1 MVTLT
6 RQRLEMYTLIG
17 VCLSNR
23 GFAWSKNRYEF
34 FSNNAQW
41 LRLVNLKPK
50 PLEDKE
56 VINIQDTRGCQ
67 YRKGRCIEDL

>member
-1 MVTLT
+1 MVTST

-23 GFAWSKNRYEF
+23 GYAWSKNRYEF
-34 FSNNAQW
+34 FSKMLNGEP
-41 LRLVNLKPK
+41 LFDLKHK

-56 VINIQDTRGCQ
+56 VAKISGHQGLSIQER
-67 YRKGRCIEDL
+67 

>member
-6 RQRLEMYTLIG
+6 RQRLKMYTLIG

-23 GFAWSKNRYEF
+23 GYVWSKNRYECF
-34 FSNNAQW
+34 LKMLNDK
-41 LRLVNLKPK
+41 RLVDLKHK

-56 VINIQDTRGCQ
+56 VMKISGHQGLSIQER
-67 YRKGRCIEDL
+67 